1 MYSTK
6 SITWSKEEKEKENGA
21 KRRRRKLRE
30 RKLQISWQWTN
41 DVIFWKWRKKKLCE
55 TQAPS
60 TVNTKVS
67 WRDFFFFSF
76 QKTRKG
82 IFWNYFS
89 FFRKLL
95 NRRSFS
101 ESKQRMGVQKGTV
114 FEREG
119 GGGGRGARPPSAP
132 TGLCRC
138 CLGWWDLFFIF
149 IFYLLFF
156 YLSKNIYK
164 IIEYFLV
171 MFKSKLK

>member
-89 FFRKLL
+89 FFRNLL

-119 GGGGRGARPPSAP
+119 GGAAEGQGPPRPQRGFVAAVLGGEISF
-132 TGLCRC
+132 LF
-138 CLGWWDLFFIF
+138 LFFIF
-149 IFYLLFF
+149 YFF
-156 YLSKNIYK
+156 ICLKIYIK
-164 IIEYFLV
+164 
-171 MFKSKLK
+171 